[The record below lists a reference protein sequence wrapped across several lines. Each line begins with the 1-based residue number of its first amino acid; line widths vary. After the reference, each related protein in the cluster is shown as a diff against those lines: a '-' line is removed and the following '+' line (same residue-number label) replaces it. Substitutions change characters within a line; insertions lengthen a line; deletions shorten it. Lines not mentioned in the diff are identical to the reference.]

1 MPYRWLLVLLL
12 LTSPLVAEE
21 ADSDLI
27 LILDASNSM
36 WGQIDGTNKIVI
48 AREAVGGLIDSLPD
62 DANVGLIAYG
72 HRREGDCDDIEVL
85 SDVGPV
91 DKEGL
96 KETINSINP
105 RGRTPITASINAAI
119 EIAAERDGSSI
130 VLISDG
136 LETCDLDP
144 CAAVRTAR
152 SEGVPFI
159 LHVVGFDVSGEDTS
173 QLECAAQAGGGLYLA
188 ADDAPQ
194 LGEAL
199 QSAYEKPVEPDGRL
213 IVSATAEEG
222 LQDAAILVS
231 DAASGA
237 HVAGGRTYTSSETNP
252 RSIPLEDG
260 QYVAEVSAVGI
271 RGTPTFEFE
280 FEIVDGNVVERDF
293 DFSAGEISVRVT
305 RNGELSDATVGAVR
319 SGERTNTA
327 SGRTYTSES
336 HNPKIMRV
344 AAGTYDVTIRSVE
357 VRNAPE
363 QVVRDVIVV
372 GGERVELEFSL
383 ESGVLSVGT
392 RRGETLVDSVV
403 NVVDSNGAN
412 AGGGR
417 TYTSPSSNP
426 KSIVLIPGEY
436 TVRIREIRGDQRE
449 VAVSVVAGET
459 TEVILDLDQVVE

>member
-1 MPYRWLLVLLL
+1 MRYLWLLVLLL
-12 LTSPLVAEE
+12 LTSPLVADET
-21 ADSDLI
+21 DSDLI

-48 AREAVGGLIDSLPD
+48 AREAVGGLIDGLPD

-85 SDVGPV
+85 ADVGPV
-91 DKEGL
+91 DKDAL
-96 KETINSINP
+96 KATINGINP
-105 RGRTPITASINAAI
+105 KGRTPITASINAAI

-152 SEGVPFI
+152 EEGVPFI

-194 LGEAL
+194 LSQAL

-213 IVSATAEEG
+213 VVSATAEEG
-222 LQDAAILVS
+222 LQDALILVS
-231 DAASGA
+231 DAGSGA

-252 RSIPLEDG
+252 RRIPLEDG
-260 QYVAEVSAVGI
+260 SYRAEVKAVGI
-271 RGTPTFEFE
+271 RGTPTYHFE
-280 FEIVDGNVVERDF
+280 FEIVDGNAVERDF

-305 RNGELSDATVGAVR
+305 RNGELSDATVNARR

-327 SGRTYTSES
+327 GGRTYTSES
-336 HNPKIMRV
+336 HNPKVMRV
-344 AAGTYDVTIRSVE
+344 AAGTYDVIIRSVE

-363 QVVRDVIVV
+363 QVVSDVVV
-372 GGERVELEFSL
+372 IGGETTELEFAFD
-383 ESGVLSVGT
+383 SGVLSVGT
-392 RRGETLVDSVV
+392 QRGDVLVDSVV

-417 TYTSPSSNP
+417 TYTSPDSNP
-426 KSIVLIPGEY
+426 KSIVVVPGEY
-436 TVRIREIRGDQRE
+436 TVRIREVRGEERE
-449 VAVSVVAGET
+449 IAVSVAAGET
-459 TEVILDLDQVVE
+459 TQVIVDLDQAAE